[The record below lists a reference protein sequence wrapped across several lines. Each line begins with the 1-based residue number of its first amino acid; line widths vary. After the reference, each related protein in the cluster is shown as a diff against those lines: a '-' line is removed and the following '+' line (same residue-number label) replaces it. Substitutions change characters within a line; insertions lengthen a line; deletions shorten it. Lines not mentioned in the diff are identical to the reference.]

1 MRRRDLYLLLG
12 TALPAA
18 ANMANDDP
26 RLEKLYS
33 TYIAPCCWRENL
45 MVHHSPKADELRASI
60 AAAVKAGK
68 TDDEIRASLI
78 GEYTVRILALPEGA
92 KGQWL
97 WWTPVAATAGGFAAL
112 ALALRKMKRK
122 EPVAAEATPS
132 DLPEL
137 PETEWSHR

>member
-12 TALPAA
+12 TALPA
-18 ANMANDDP
+18 MANLANGDP
-26 RLEKLYS
+26 RLEKLYA

-68 TDDEIRASLI
+68 TDEEIRAGLV
-78 GEYTVRILALPEGA
+78 GEYTIRILALPEGA

-97 WWTPVAATAGGFAAL
+97 WWTPVAASAAGFAAL
-112 ALALRKMKRK
+112 AVALRKMKRK
-122 EPVAAEATPS
+122 EPAPAPAN
-132 DLPEL
+132 LPEL
-137 PETEWSHR
+137 PESEWGHR

>member
-12 TALPAA
+12 TALPAL
-18 ANMANDDP
+18 ANLANDDP

-68 TDDEIRASLI
+68 SDEEIRAGLV
-78 GEYTVRILALPEGA
+78 GEYTIRIVALPEGA
-92 KGQWL
+92 KGHWL
-97 WWTPVAATAGGFAAL
+97 WWTPVAAGAAGLAAL
-112 ALALRKMKRK
+112 AVALRRMKRK
-122 EPVAAEATPS
+122 EPEPVPP
-132 DLPEL
+132 DLPDL
-137 PETEWSHR
+137 PDTEWGHR

>member
-18 ANMANDDP
+18 ANLAHNDP

-78 GEYTVRILALPEGA
+78 GEYTVRILALPAGA

-97 WWTPVAATAGGFAAL
+97 WWTPVAATAVGFAAL
-112 ALALRKMKRK
+112 ALALRKMKQK
-122 EPVAAEATPS
+122 APEAEPTN
-132 DLPEL
+132 LPEL

>member
-12 TALPAA
+12 TALPAL
-18 ANMANDDP
+18 ANLANDDP
-26 RLEKLYS
+26 RLEKLYA

-68 TDDEIRASLI
+68 SDEEIRAGLV
-78 GEYTVRILALPEGA
+78 GEYTIRIVALPEGA

-97 WWTPVAATAGGFAAL
+97 WWTPVAAGAAGLAAL
-112 ALALRKMKRK
+112 AVALRRMKRK
-122 EPVAAEATPS
+122 EPEPVPP
-132 DLPEL
+132 DLPDL
-137 PETEWSHR
+137 PDTEWGHR